1 MFIDSGVW
9 REFDASFFVREL
21 ISVLALLLLSSP
33 IAVAQEAGCLI
44 CEPMI
49 ALEPAAFARNLDA
62 DAGDVDFL
70 ARVHVMAKT
79 FVPRLSVSG
88 AVQWVVPHGENPMVM
103 AHLAYTLLG
112 RPLGAAAF
120 LGVMNLERKG
130 DFVFRP
136 MAAFYLTGPN
146 ILQGVQPYGLGT
158 LAFADEIIPSL
169 ALGLRIHAAPLQ
181 RKGERGARHD

>member
-1 MFIDSGVW
+1 MFTDSGLW
-9 REFDASFFVREL
+9 QEFDAPFFAKKLVL
-21 ISVLALLLLSSP
+21 VLALLLVSSP
-33 IAVAQEAGCLI
+33 IAVAQQPGCLI

-62 DAGDVDFL
+62 NAGDIDFL

-79 FVPRLSVSG
+79 FAPRLSVSG

-103 AHLAYTLLG
+103 AHLAYTLLE

-120 LGVMNLERKG
+120 LGVMNMERKG

-136 MAAFYLTGPN
+136 MAALYLTGPK
-146 ILQGVQPYGLGT
+146 ILQGVRPYSLGT
-158 LAFADEIIPSL
+158 LAFADDIIPSL
-169 ALGLRIHAAPLQ
+169 ALGLRIQAAPLQ